1 MKAVNLIP
9 TEQRRAQA
17 TGERSG
23 GGYAVLG
30 VLAVLLALAV
40 AYVMTANS
48 VNSNETK
55 AAKAKQEADALEAQA
70 SQLESFTNFTA
81 IKEQRLAAVKTAAET
96 RFDWERLM
104 RELSRVMPEG
114 SWLQTTDAST
124 KEDTGGSSGG
134 PTTPGAPTT
143 PVDPNAPVSPNA
155 TFVGCTPKQSEV
167 AKILVRLR
175 SMHRVTDVELNE
187 SLREEGVSEVTVDS
201 CGSLYK
207 FDVTVTFAPTD
218 ESEAPRGSDR
228 VPASLGGGS

>member
-1 MKAVNLIP
+1 VKAVNLIP
-9 TEQRRAQA
+9 SEQRRAKA

-23 GGYAVLG
+23 GGYVVLG

-48 VNSNETK
+48 VNDNTTK
-55 AAKAKQEADALEAQA
+55 AAKAKREADALEAQA
-70 SQLESFTNFTA
+70 AQLDSFTDFAT
-81 IKEQRLAAVKTAAET
+81 IKQQRLAAVKTAAST

-124 KEDTGGSSGG
+124 KEETGGS
-134 PTTPGAPTT
+134 TGAPTPAGA
-143 PVDPNAPVSPNA
+143 PVDPNAAVPPNA
-155 TFVGCTPKQSEV
+155 TFVGCTPKQTEV

-175 SMHRVTDVELNE
+175 AMHRVTDVQLNE
-187 SLREEGVSEVTVDS
+187 SLKEEGVSDVTVDS
-201 CGSLYK
+201 CGPLYK
-207 FDVTVTFAPTD
+207 FNVTVTFALADTD
-218 ESEAPRGSDR
+218 EAPTGTDS

>member
-9 TEQRRAQA
+9 SDQRRAQA
-17 TGERSG
+17 TGAQAG
-23 GGYAVLG
+23 GGYVVLG
-30 VLAVLLALAV
+30 VLAVLLVLAV

-48 VNSNETK
+48 VNDNTTK
-55 AAKAKQEADALEAQA
+55 AAKAKSEADALEAQA
-70 SQLESFTNFTA
+70 AQMESFTDFAT
-81 IKEQRLAAVKTAAET
+81 IKQQRLAAVKTAAET

-124 KEDTGGSSGG
+124 KEETGGSSG
-134 PTTPGAPTT
+134 APAPAGT
-143 PVDPNAPVSPNA
+143 PVDPNAAVPPNA

-175 SMHRVTDVELNE
+175 AMHRVTDVELNE
-187 SLREEGVSEVTVDS
+187 SLREEGVQDVTVDS
-201 CGSLYK
+201 CGPLYK

-218 ESEAPRGSDR
+218 TDEAPAGTDS

>member
-1 MKAVNLIP
+1 VKAVNLIP
-9 TEQRRAQA
+9 TEQRRAKA

-23 GGYAVLG
+23 GSYAVLG

-40 AYVMTANS
+40 AYVMTSNS
-48 VNSNETK
+48 VNDNQTK

-70 SQLESFTNFTA
+70 SQLDSFTDFA
-81 IKEQRLAAVKTAAET
+81 SVKEQRLVAVRTAAET

-114 SWLQTTDAST
+114 SWLQTTDASVT
-124 KEDTGGSSGG
+124 GDTEGGTPTPASAVPG
-134 PTTPGAPTT
+134 TTPAPL
-143 PVDPNAPVSPNA
+143 SPKA
-155 TFVGCTPKQSEV
+155 TFVGCTTHQSEV

-187 SLREEGVSEVTVDS
+187 SLKEEGVQEVTVDS
-201 CGSLYK
+201 CGPLYK
-207 FDVTVTFAPTD
+207 FDVTVTFAPADTD
-218 ESEAPRGSDR
+218 EVPNGANS